1 MRLAMWDM
9 PAGALLQ
16 EALAASDQMPAI
28 DLRLMKPRACVDQL
42 MHQAVDVALVPS
54 LVVFTNPEALDVLP
68 TGAFSTWR
76 YPYARIRLRHGLEQI
91 QTMAFDPEDAQEAL
105 IARIILREHYRKE
118 PEFIPYEEASSETL
132 LEAPEDASLLV
143 GSDVSTLQA
152 NGIMLN
158 LGEEWFELANYPM
171 VWGLFATRR
180 DEATP
185 RAVHMLRALI
195 EAAEMHRPIWLQAH
209 DMSPDVH
216 AYFADDLRLRLD
228 DLATASLTEFRQFLL
243 YYGVTEDVPELPL
256 YVLPEDDD
264 VSGPT
269 PHV

>member
-1 MRLAMWDM
+1 
-9 PAGALLQ
+9 
-16 EALAASDQMPAI
+16 
-28 DLRLMKPRACVDQL
+28 
-42 MHQAVDVALVPS
+42 
-54 LVVFTNPEALDVLP
+54 
-68 TGAFSTWR
+68 
-76 YPYARIRLRHGLEQI
+76 
-91 QTMAFDPEDAQEAL
+91 
-105 IARIILREHYRKE
+105 
-118 PEFIPYEEASSETL
+118 
-132 LEAPEDASLLV
+132 
-143 GSDVSTLQA
+143 
-152 NGIMLN
+152 
-158 LGEEWFELANYPM
+158 